1 MKLYTQQVNQKS
13 KAVQEKW
20 VDVGEVALNGA
31 PLKTHIAELKAE
43 IKARDEH
50 IKSLEDK
57 IKALAKIIVGGSEL

>member
-13 KAVQEKW
+13 NAVQEKW
-20 VDVGEVALNGA
+20 VEVGEVTLNGT
-31 PLKTHIAELKAE
+31 PLKNHIAELKAE

-57 IKALAKIIVGGSEL
+57 IKALAKIIVGGD